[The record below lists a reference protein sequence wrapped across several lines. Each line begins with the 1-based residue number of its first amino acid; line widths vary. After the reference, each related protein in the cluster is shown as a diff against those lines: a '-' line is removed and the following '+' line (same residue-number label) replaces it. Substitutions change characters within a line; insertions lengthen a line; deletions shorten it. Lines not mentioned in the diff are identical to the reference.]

1 MGVSDLEI
9 LVSIKLAVSY
19 GEGDTLA
26 RITDSES
33 SDYYSQIITLKD
45 ASLKGSR
52 FADILAKEQ

>member
-1 MGVSDLEI
+1 MVYM
-9 LVSIKLAVSY
+9 VSY
-19 GEGDTLA
+19 GEEADTLA
-26 RITDSES
+26 QITDSGS